1 MSNENDKI
9 YLTNNGGLE
18 AVLNEEDNT
27 RTVTVEHPS
36 IIVRVDGSTMVQR
49 WVKNYMFEDIGG
61 FEYDITR
68 SKTGKIKDSIVKSL
82 NAEVEEGVDDWL
94 TQYTST
100 FEGPTEYRLQ
110 DGLTMIV
117 PLTKDNLLGIENILA
132 SSNEYAQ
139 GCAAERVV
147 ENVAEDHAR
156 TKEAWVD
163 HYQKMFSIEMSDIVD
178 DLGQKDGFSVYFLGS
193 DTPTSESTSLFDR
206 IRSYTP
212 TDSAQ
217 KILLGSIVAG
227 TLAIGAIYGAVLS
240 QTSVPE
246 NNVAVEPVVKEYT
259 NCDEARTAYGQATSF
274 DEKLRLKPIYNRL
287 CNE

>member
-27 RTVTVEHPS
+27 RIVTVEHPS
-36 IIVRVDGSTMVQR
+36 IIVRVDGSKSKYR
-49 WVKNYMFEDIGG
+49 FEDIGG

-68 SKTGKIKDSIVKSL
+68 SKTGTIKDSIIKSL
-82 NAEVEEGVDDWL
+82 NAEEEEGVDDWL

-117 PLTKDNLLGIENILA
+117 PLTKDNLLGIEDILA
-132 SSNEYAQ
+132 TSNEYAQ

-156 TKEAWVD
+156 TEEAWMG
-163 HYQKMFSIEMSDIVD
+163 HYQKTFSIEMSDIVD
-178 DLGQKDGFSVYFLGS
+178 QLGQRDGFSVYFLGS
-193 DTPTSESTSLFDR
+193 DTPSSESTGFLDR
-206 IRSYTP
+206 IKSYAP
-212 TDSAQ
+212 SDSAQ
-217 KILLGSIVAG
+217 KVLLGSIVAG
-227 TLAIGAIYGAVLS
+227 TLAIGAIGLYSSS

-246 NNVAVEPVVKEYT
+246 NNVTVEPVVKEYT

-287 CNE
+287 CND